1 MFSFIYRLSLYQ
13 KLMLIMMVTSISTL
27 LLASVGMVYYEI
39 ENVKKLTLRELE
51 TMANDLARNAQDPL
65 GMAALGDFQLTSAKT
80 MANDMLMMKERKE
93 IVAALLFNP
102 DGSRFA
108 GYKRSQSDDLS
119 NRDNNFSKEVK
130 IIDRQNVI
138 CVKEIKN
145 SEEEDQT
152 LGYLHLIA
160 DHSVL
165 QKDIYKV
172 LVTNFLIVLIG
183 TLPAYFLSKWL
194 IGYISGPVANLLDTS
209 KQIAATSDYR
219 KRARITTS
227 DELGELAG
235 QFNNMLDQLQKRDS
249 ALTIAYQESESRL
262 KALEAE
268 KSERQ
273 KSVERERIL
282 LVELAE
288 AKELEAEEL
297 RTAKETAELA
307 NRAKSDFLA
316 CMSHEIRTPMNG
328 IIGMASILLDADNL
342 PRQHH
347 HYLTLLKR
355 SAENLLAIINDIL
368 DISKLEAG
376 HMDFESKEFNLT
388 ELLESTIEMMA
399 PQAYRKGIEIG
410 LIHPLNVPTYLDGD
424 ETRIRQILINLL
436 GNAIKF
442 TDQGGVNLSVEANFS
457 EERQLLWLRF
467 RIRDTGVGI
476 SKEGQKSLFQKF
488 TQIGN
493 SNRKKAEGTGL
504 GLAITKKLTLLMG
517 GEIGVESKVGKGS
530 LFWFELQLNSSRE
543 TNTTHYSPI
552 SKISEMPV
560 IIISPE
566 AVNRMPSASLFKGI
580 VDSISVF
587 NSFEEAANKLGAL
600 HPFKKG
606 QGWLVLDVPIAFT
619 PDDTNAFIEEAK
631 QIEALNPLSILMMHP
646 MGLALE
652 SMNLPKAIVQK
663 TFAKPSS
670 RETIS
675 RFLRT
680 STQSNFKEVM
690 EANGKPLPM
699 KDMVILVADDH
710 PINQQVVTTM
720 LQMMGYRSQVAVN
733 GREALNAVKQAHFDL
748 VLMDIQMPI
757 MDGLEATSAIRS
769 LSPSDFGQKHKIPI
783 VAVTANAMVDD
794 DKKCLA
800 VGMNDYLPKPF
811 QKVQLKQILEK
822 WLIT

>member
-1 MFSFIYRLSLYQ
+1 
-13 KLMLIMMVTSISTL
+13 MLIMMVTSISTL

-130 IIDRQNVI
+130 TIDRQNVI

-273 KSVERERIL
+273 QSVERERIL

-376 HMDFESKEFNLT
+376 HMDFVSKEFNLT

-410 LIHPLNVPTYLDGD
+410 LIHPLDVPTYLDGD

-488 TQIGN
+488 TQIGD

-517 GEIGVESKVGKGS
+517 GEIGVESAVGKGS

-552 SKISEMPV
+552 PKISEMPV

-587 NSFEEAANKLGAL
+587 NSFEEAGNKLGAL

-619 PDDTNAFIEEAK
+619 PEDTHAFIEEAK
-631 QIEALNPLSILMMHP
+631 QIEVLNPLSILMMHP
-646 MGLALE
+646 GGLALE

-680 STQSNFKEVM
+680 STQSNLKEVM

-699 KDMVILVADDH
+699 KEMVILVADDH

-720 LQMMGYRSQVAVN
+720 LEMMGYRSQVAVN

-769 LSPSDFGQKHKIPI
+769 LSPSDFGQKNKIPI

-800 VGMNDYLPKPF
+800 VGMNDYLSKPF
-811 QKVQLKQILEK
+811 QKIQLRQILEK